1 MSRDAGPMQIG
12 VNLPVVN
19 PEATPIVLRELA
31 QRAEELGF
39 AELYLGEHVVLFD
52 DPADAYR
59 QSDDGTAFFP
69 SMANLPDPIQ
79 SLTHLAACTE
89 RIRLATGVALVPQRN
104 PVYTAKHVATLDWL
118 SGGRF
123 DFGIGVGWSTD
134 EYAACDVPFERR
146 GDRCREYVAVMKTL
160 WCDPVSSFS
169 GEFYELAP
177 CRQHPKPV
185 QQPHP
190 PLWFGGFGEATFRR
204 VVDLGSGYY
213 GFDQTP
219 DEIGAVRRRIATL
232 ADAAGRSIDEI
243 TFSHGVYNKLPV
255 TVDDVRAYGAVG
267 VDQFVVSL
275 VGPTV
280 DDMREQLAW
289 FARELVGRV

>member
-1 MSRDAGPMQIG
+1 MDIG
-12 VNLPVVN
+12 INLPVVN
-19 PEATPIVLRELA
+19 PATDPAFLRDIA
-31 QRAEELGF
+31 VRAEELGF

-52 DPADAYR
+52 DPADEYR

-79 SLTHLAACTE
+79 TLTYLAACTS
-89 RIRLATGVALVPQRN
+89 RIRLATGVVILPQRN

-123 DFGIGVGWSTD
+123 DFTIGTGWSSE
-134 EYAACDVPFERR
+134 EYAACATPFDAR
-146 GDRCREYVAVMKTL
+146 GERCREYVEVMRSL

-169 GEFYELAP
+169 GRFYELPA

-190 PLWFGGFGEATFRR
+190 PLWFGGFGDATFRR
-204 VVDLGSGYY
+204 VADLGSGYY

-219 DEIGAVRRRIATL
+219 AEIAVVRQRLAELLTERGRRIE
-232 ADAAGRSIDEI
+232 DI
-243 TFSHGVYNKLPV
+243 TISHGVYNRMPV
-255 TVDDVRAYGAVG
+255 SLQTLAEYRDAG

-275 VGPTV
+275 RGAEQSA
-280 DDMREQLAW
+280 MREELER
-289 FARELVGRV
+289 FGRELVGRF

>member
-1 MSRDAGPMQIG
+1 MEIG
-12 VNLPVVN
+12 LNLPVVN
-19 PEATPIVLRELA
+19 PATTPAFLRELA
-31 QRAEELGF
+31 LRAEELGF

-52 DPADAYR
+52 APVDEYR

-79 SLTHLAACTE
+79 TLTWLAACTS
-89 RIRLATGVALVPQRN
+89 RIRLATGVVILPQRN

-123 DFGIGVGWSTD
+123 DFAIGTGWSSE
-134 EYAACDVPFERR
+134 EYAACDTPFEAR
-146 GDRCREYVAVMKTL
+146 GDRCRDYLAVMRSL
-160 WCDPVSSFS
+160 WCDPVSAFT
-169 GEFYELAP
+169 GRYYTLPA

-190 PLWFGGFGEATFRR
+190 PLWFGGFGDATFQR
-204 VVDLGSGYY
+204 VADWGAGYY

-219 DEIGAVRRRIATL
+219 GEIAAVRARLAEALAARGRRIE
-232 ADAAGRSIDEI
+232 DI
-243 TFSHGVYNKLPV
+243 TISHGVYNRMPV
-255 TVDDVRAYGAVG
+255 DVEALSAYHAAG

-275 VGPTV
+275 RAPDVKG
-280 DDMREQLAW
+280 MRE
-289 FARELVGRV
+289 ELERYGGEFVGRF

>member
-1 MSRDAGPMQIG
+1 MQIG
-12 VNLPVVN
+12 LNLPVVN
-19 PEATPIVLRELA
+19 PEATPSFLREVA

-52 DPADAYR
+52 DPQDEYR
-59 QSDDGTAFFP
+59 QSDDGAAFFA

-89 RIRLATGVALVPQRN
+89 RISFATGVALLPQRN

-123 DFGIGVGWSTD
+123 DFGIGVGWSTE

-146 GDRCREYVAVMKTL
+146 GDRCREYVAVLRTL
-160 WCDPVSSFS
+160 WCDPISSFA

-185 QQPHP
+185 QLPHP
-190 PLWFGGFGEATFRR
+190 PLWFGGFGEATYRR
-204 VVDLGSGYY
+204 VADLGSGYY

-219 DEIGAVRRRIATL
+219 AEIAAVRRRISEL
-232 ADAAGRSIDEI
+232 VDAAGRSMDEI
-243 TFSHGVYNKLPV
+243 TISHGVYNRLPV
-255 TVDDVRAYGAVG
+255 SVDELGEYHASG

-275 VGPTV
+275 LGPSA
-280 DDMREQLAW
+280 DDMRQQLEW
-289 FARELVGRV
+289 FGREFVGRF

>member
-1 MSRDAGPMQIG
+1 MEIG
-12 VNLPVVN
+12 LNLPVVN
-19 PEATPIVLRELA
+19 PATTPQLLRELA
-31 QRAEELGF
+31 VQAEHLGF

-52 DPADAYR
+52 DPADEYR
-59 QSDDGTAFFP
+59 QSDDGKAFFAA
-69 SMANLPDPIQ
+69 MANLPDPLQ
-79 SLTHLAACTE
+79 TLTWLAACTD

-134 EYAACDVPFERR
+134 EYAACAVPFEHR
-146 GDRCREYVAVMKTL
+146 GARCREYVAVMKSL

-169 GEFYELAP
+169 GSYYELAP

-190 PLWFGGFGEATFRR
+190 PLWFGGFGEATYRR
-204 VVDLGSGYY
+204 VVELGQGYY

-219 DEIGAVRRRIATL
+219 DEIAAVRRRL
-232 ADAAGRSIDEI
+232 ADLAGRHDRAIAEI
-243 TFSHGVYNKLPV
+243 TIAHGAYNTLPIDI
-255 TVDDVRAYGAVG
+255 TRLGEYAAAG

-275 VGPTV
+275 VGPTA
-280 DDMREQLAW
+280 DDMRRQLDW
-289 FARELVGRV
+289 FGANFVGRF

>member
-1 MSRDAGPMQIG
+1 MDIG
-12 VNLPVVN
+12 LNLPVVN
-19 PEATPIVLRELA
+19 PAATPALLRELA
-31 QRAEELGF
+31 VRAEQLGF

-59 QSDDGTAFFP
+59 QSDDGKAFFA

-79 SLTHLAACTE
+79 TLTWLAATTE
-89 RIRLATGVALVPQRN
+89 RIRLATGVALLPQRN

-134 EYAACDVPFERR
+134 EFAACGVPFEHR
-146 GDRCREYVAVMKTL
+146 GDRCREYVAVLKSL
-160 WCDPVSSFS
+160 WCDPISSHS
-169 GEFYELAP
+169 STYYELAP

-190 PLWFGGFGEATFRR
+190 PLWFGGFGDATFRR
-204 VVDLGSGYY
+204 VADLGQGYY

-219 DEIGAVRRRIATL
+219 DEIGAVRRRIAEL
-232 ADAAGRSIDEI
+232 AQARGRSIDDI
-243 TFSHGVYNKLPV
+243 TIAHGVYNKLPSAL
-255 TVDDVRAYGAVG
+255 DQLDEYAAAG

-275 VGPTV
+275 LGTTADELRAQLEWFGAHVVGHH
-280 DDMREQLAW
+280 
-289 FARELVGRV
+289 